1 MKVTITLEMIAD
13 AKTKAGGY
21 TRAQLKVLGIDWPPP
36 KGWAK
41 ALVGQDIEESL
52 YQQFMDA
59 RSVTSKPT
67 PKQDSLF

>member
-1 MKVTITLEMIAD
+1 MKVTITPAMLAS
-13 AKTKAGGY
+13 AKTEAGGY

-52 YQQFMDA
+52 YQQFMDT
-59 RSVTSKPT
+59 RSVTSNPA